1 MTTAIV
7 VERHGRVAHIKL
19 NRPHVLNAIDPE
31 VCELLQTEISAL
43 EADDGIGAI
52 VLSGEGPRAFSAGA
66 DLTYMRTV
74 EGGTALR
81 RFIELTWVAFER
93 VASSPLPSIAALH
106 GHVLGG
112 GLELALA
119 CDMRIADSTV
129 QIGLP
134 EMGLGSVPG
143 SGALQRL
150 PALVGPAKAAE
161 MIITGARVG
170 AVAAET
176 TGLVNRAVEAGR
188 ALDTALEWAAIA
200 AQRPPEALRYMKIAL
215 QVGRQPG
222 IAAALHGLISDACHS
237 ERGYRANTERFRNQE
252 GAGGATSGSK

>member
-1 MTTAIV
+1 MSTVIV
-7 VERHGRVAHIKL
+7 VERHGRVAHLKL
-19 NRPHVLNAIDPE
+19 NRPEVLNAINPA
-31 VCELLQTEISAL
+31 VCEALQQEIAAL
-43 EADDGIGAI
+43 EADPAIGAL

-74 EGGTALR
+74 EGGTQLR

-93 VASSPLPSIAALH
+93 LASSPLPSIAALH

-119 CDMRIADSTV
+119 CDMRIADDTV
-129 QIGLP
+129 KIGLP

-150 PALVGPAKAAE
+150 PALVGKAKATE
-161 MIITGARVG
+161 MIITGARVD
-170 AVAAET
+170 AASAEAM
-176 TGLVNRAVEAGR
+176 GLVNKAVDAGR
-188 ALDTALEWAAIA
+188 ALETALDWAAVA

-215 QVGRQPG
+215 QLGPQG
-222 IAAALHGLISDACHS
+222 GTAAALHGLVSDACHS
-237 ERGYRANTERFRNQE
+237 DRGYRENTERFR
-252 GAGGATSGSK
+252 T